1 MFTSIY
7 RCSGYRA
14 FGNVYI
20 KPFKCTVY
28 NYYNA
33 KTLNPKDNC
42 LHAQREMENQNI
54 SQNNL
59 KKRKEKN
66 FPFRFLKQSFLVCV
80 CVCVCLIIWN
90 EVSKVIKFSMR
101 LNDMSAPSTPLSIS
115 LSSHQRKCIGFP
127 AYRKEN
133 YKIYVTYVWILLIEN
148 PSLYSARLD

>member
-80 CVCVCLIIWN
+80 CVCVC
-90 EVSKVIKFSMR
+90 V
-101 LNDMSAPSTPLSIS
+101 
-115 LSSHQRKCIGFP
+115 
-127 AYRKEN
+127 
-133 YKIYVTYVWILLIEN
+133 
-148 PSLYSARLD
+148 

>member
-1 MFTSIY
+1 VHS
-7 RCSGYRA
+7 
-14 FGNVYI
+14 
-20 KPFKCTVY
+20 VY

-54 SQNNL
+54 GQNNL

-66 FPFRFLKQSFLVCV
+66 FAFRFLKQSFLGGWGV

-90 EVSKVIKFSMR
+90 EVSKVIKFSMS

-148 PSLYSARLD
+148 PSLCSARFD